1 MTCFISGVRVRPLAS
16 LFTLFSLLSWAVADD
31 IQVNVDCAQVVDR
44 PLVLTGYFNNSLRN
58 EHLQTKKSTVMSEFI
73 DALLGFA

>member
-31 IQVNVDCAQVVDR
+31 IQVNVDCAQVVDS

-58 EHLQTKKSTVMSEFI
+58 APPPNEEKHCHVGI
-73 DALLGFA
+73 Y